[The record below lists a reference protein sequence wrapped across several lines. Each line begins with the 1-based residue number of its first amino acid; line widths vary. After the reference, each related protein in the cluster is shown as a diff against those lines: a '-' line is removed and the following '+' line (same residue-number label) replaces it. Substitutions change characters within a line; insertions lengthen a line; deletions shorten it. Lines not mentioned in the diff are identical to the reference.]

1 MIEID
6 PYTSRHGPSIKYV
19 SYLKEY
25 EEFHLMGKRM
35 FNGRS
40 LLKFVEI
47 IQEYLKRNKC
57 KTLLDYGSG
66 KGQLY
71 TEDFSEITDEIDRPL
86 PEYWNLDEYQLF
98 DPAYEEHAKLPVHK
112 KDAVICTDVL
122 EHIPETD
129 LGWVVDEIFSYA
141 RKMVFLN
148 VACFEAMKTFKD
160 GTNVHVS
167 VFSPDDWLQF
177 LAHRSRQFPKLVI
190 YVFADTID
198 AKTDEFLTR
207 GFRIDQYPRIIELK
221 DKERTACLELPNQSS
236 E

>member
-1 MIEID
+1 MNEWIEQ
-6 PYTSRHGPSIKYV
+6 YKQYHREHS
-19 SYLKEY
+19 EY
-25 EEFHLMGKRM
+25 G
-35 FNGRS
+35 NGGG
-40 LLKFVEI
+40 LKF
-47 IQEYLKRNKC
+47 YLQHIKDLVQDTKSE
-57 KTLLDYGSG
+57 TLLDYGSG

-112 KDAVICTDVL
+112 KDAVVCTDVL
-122 EHIPETD
+122 EHIPQTD

-141 RKMVFLN
+141 RKMGFLN